1 MIRRI
6 RKNSKGNIDKT
17 FIYNFEEGPNPMVKR
32 KYKYNSGNDTVDEI
46 FHESVAC
53 LNTVKEVIDIFFD
66 FIM

>member
-6 RKNSKGNIDKT
+6 KRIRRSKRFK
-17 FIYNFEEGPNPMVKR
+17 YNFELGTNPMVKR
-32 KYKYNSGNDTVDEI
+32 TYRYSSGNDTVDDI

-66 FIM
+66 FIT